1 VRNLELA
8 LLHLEAISAARIDE
22 VVTLTQKEIAATKA
36 DKDAVQATLA
46 SLQAD
51 VTMIEQLKTQL
62 AEYQGLG
69 ELCNSEVAKLQTR
82 VKQLSETQAVLQ
94 GNLEQSRGREEAL
107 EQALATKAAN
117 DALLQ
122 SVAVEVV
129 EAVETKAHSRSGSM
143 EEGEERMEVEIP
155 IPAPAPKAILPADY
169 QLLVDQSKARVDDLQ
184 KELQNSSSN
193 INDLIMEIET
203 VAAEELKA
211 RAQGTRLLQQITE
224 CQSMQRVALEEN
236 LRLQNQIED
245 LRASNRDAEAK

>member
-1 VRNLELA
+1 M
-8 LLHLEAISAARIDE
+8 
-22 VVTLTQKEIAATKA
+22 
-36 DKDAVQATLA
+36 QATLA

-69 ELCNSEVAKLQTR
+69 ELCHSEVAKLQTR
-82 VKQLSETQAVLQ
+82 VKQLTETQAVLQ
-94 GNLEQSRGREEAL
+94 SNLEQSRGREEAL
-107 EQALATKAAN
+107 EQALATKAAT
-117 DALLQ
+117 DVQLQ

-129 EAVETKAHSRSGSM
+129 EMKTHSRSGSM
-143 EEGEERMEVEIP
+143 EEGEERMEED
-155 IPAPAPKAILPADY
+155 APAPVPAKVILPADY